1 MSFMPHSVNFRVVLL
16 LSRWQRD
23 KLLGHARVHPVAV
36 DGDVLA
42 GEQDLVLAVQ
52 RQTGFKLHV
61 QAVLV
66 TTCF

>member
-1 MSFMPHSVNFRVVLL
+1 
-16 LSRWQRD
+16 
-23 KLLGHARVHPVAV
+23 VAV
-36 DGDVLA
+36 DGHVLA

-52 RQTGFKLHV
+52 SQAGFKLHV

>member
-1 MSFMPHSVNFRVVLL
+1 
-16 LSRWQRD
+16 
-23 KLLGHARVHPVAV
+23 VAV

-61 QAVLV
+61 QAILV